1 MKFRNQYKLLPDR
14 IYIQLMY
21 YYHFHKF
28 ANLKNPKTFS
38 EKMQWLKLYDRRPE
52 YTIMVDKYAV
62 KDYVAKKIGAEY
74 VIPTFGVWNRPDEID
89 YDSLPNQFVL
99 KWNHDSKSVVI
110 CKDKRVFNKNKALG
124 KLQKGAEVNG
134 YWYGREWPYKNV
146 RPVIIAEEFLTQ
158 EEPHKNDL
166 IDYKFFCFNGVPK
179 FLQVIQD
186 RSTKE
191 TIDIFDMQWN
201 KQEFIGLSSRV
212 DHADV
217 PPQKPVCFD
226 KMVWVA
232 QELSKDI
239 PFSRIDLYCVNKHIY
254 FGEITLYPASGL
266 GMFRPEKWNTI
277 IGDMIE
283 LPQKNVEK

>member
-1 MKFRNQYKLLPDR
+1 MKYRKFLKCLPDR
-14 IYIQLMY
+14 LYIQLMY
-21 YYHFHKF
+21 YYHFCKF
-28 ANLKNPKTFS
+28 ANLRNPKTFS

-52 YTIMVDKYAV
+52 YITMVDKYAV
-62 KDYVAKKIGAEY
+62 KKYVAKKIGAEY
-74 VIPTFGVWNRPDEID
+74 VIPTLGVWDRPDEID
-89 YDSLPNQFVL
+89 FDSLPNQFVL

-110 CKDKRVFNKNKALG
+110 CKDKHTFDKNKALR
-124 KLQKGAEVNG
+124 KLRKGAEVNG

-146 RPVIIAEEFLTQ
+146 RPVIIAEEFLPQ
-158 EEPHKNDL
+158 EEPRSKDL

-191 TIDIFDMQWN
+191 TIDIYDMQWN

-212 DHADV
+212 VHAEV
-217 PPQKPVCFD
+217 PPLKPVCFD

-239 PFSRIDLYCVNKHIY
+239 PFSRIDLYCVNNHIY

-266 GMFRPEKWNTI
+266 GMFHPEKWNKI
-277 IGDMIE
+277 IGDMIV
-283 LPQKNVEK
+283 LPPIKRR